1 MNYKNKLVI
10 LGLLLFM
17 VLSVSVVSAED
28 NLTDIN
34 ANDINIVNE
43 DIIYEDDT
51 LGENDNNLVGNELL
65 STGINEDKLEK
76 TSSISTTITVNPVTI
91 KEGSGFTFTAK
102 VKATNGMT
110 VPGSVEF
117 RCGNNF
123 TKDLDSTGTAKISLT
138 GKMSPKVYSWTAVYL
153 GGTTTSGSN
162 TYKFL
167 TSKTTIKLTVM
178 GNAIVTADN
187 FNSFYQ
193 SGEKYQIKVIN
204 SYNNDPIVNKK
215 IKVLFYTDVNKY
227 TTSYFYTNNKG
238 VYEGTIDKLPGT
250 YKIVASL
257 DDSYYT
263 SNQASFNVSIDK
275 KPIKI
280 ISNQIS
286 NTYPYATLKVQINDI
301 LGNKVNSGLVVFSI
315 NGKTYSANVKNGIAT
330 TKIKLSTGT
339 YDCIASFSEDNCY
352 SNNTKFKVVVNKAG
366 VTLKTYKL
374 ISTTKLYF
382 NLKALAK
389 DISGNKIKE
398 GVIKFT
404 INGKTYSANV
414 KNGIA
419 TKKIKLKKAKSY
431 KYKATFSSK
440 NYQTKTSSSKVI
452 VKKAKKYYKFKYGK
466 LKGKLS
472 YKQYAKILKAY
483 NNGKYKEI
491 TVKTG
496 KYNTYK
502 VPKYTYKKV
511 TYKKWKYKK
520 VLASEYWSWD
530 SGSEWEDYDDWQ
542 TYTKKGWTWYGTSYD
557 DEDYGDS
564 YYSATYYKLKK
575 KVKVTEK
582 KKVKNGY
589 KKVKYKIKMVVS
601 STEGYNGFSI
611 DFYDNYGGYL
621 GGGLKNII

>member
-1 MNYKNKLVI
+1 MYFKNKLVI
-10 LGLLLFM
+10 LGVLIFII
-17 VLSVSVVSAED
+17 LSVSTVSAED
-28 NLTDIN
+28 NITDIN
-34 ANDINIVNE
+34 TNDISE
-43 DIIYEDDT
+43 DIIYDDAPE
-51 LGENDNNLVGNELL
+51 ENNNNNLDDDELL
-65 STGINEDKLEK
+65 STDMNDEDKLQK

-91 KEGSGFTFTAK
+91 NEGSGFSFTAK
-102 VKATNGMT
+102 VKASNNMN
-110 VPGSVEF
+110 VPGQVEF

-123 TKDLDSTGTAKISLT
+123 TRDLDSTGTAKISLT
-138 GKMSPKVYSWTAVYL
+138 GKLSPKLYTWTAVYL

-167 TSKTTIKLTVM
+167 TSTTTIKLTVM
-178 GNAIVTADN
+178 GNAVVTADN

-193 SGEKYQIKVIN
+193 SGEKYKIKVIN
-204 SYNNDPIVNKK
+204 SYNNEPIINKK
-215 IKVLFYTDVNKY
+215 IKVLFYTDSNKY
-227 TTSYFYTNNKG
+227 TTSYYYTNNNG
-238 VYEGTIDKLPGT
+238 IYEGTVDNLPGN

-257 DDSYYT
+257 DDSYYN
-263 SNQASFNVSIDK
+263 SNQASFNVSIGK
-275 KPIKI
+275 KPVKLV
-280 ISNQIS
+280 SNQIS
-286 NTYPYATLKVQINDI
+286 NTHPYATLKVQIMDT
-301 LGNKVNSGLVVFSI
+301 LGNKVNNGLVVFSI

-330 TKIKLSTGT
+330 TNIKLSTGT
-339 YDCIASFSEDNCY
+339 YDCVASFSEDNSY
-352 SNNTKFKVVVNKAG
+352 SNNTKFKVVVSKAG
-366 VTLKTYKL
+366 VKLKTYKL

-382 NLKALAK
+382 NLKALVK
-389 DISGNKIKE
+389 DTSGNKIKE

-404 INGKTYSANV
+404 INGKTYSVNV

-452 VKKAKKYYKFKYGK
+452 VKKAKKYYTFKYGK

-472 YKQYAKILKAY
+472 YKKYVKLLKAY
-483 NNGKYKEI
+483 NDGKYKEI
-491 TVKTG
+491 SVKTG

-511 TYKKWKYKK
+511 TSKKWKYKK

-530 SGSEWEDYDDWQ
+530 SGSEWEDYDDWK

-557 DEDYGDS
+557 DESYDDY

-589 KKVKYKIKMVVS
+589 KKAKYKIKMVVS

-611 DFYDNYGGYL
+611 EFYDNYEGYL
-621 GGGLKNII
+621 GGGRKNII

>member
-10 LGLLLFM
+10 LGLFLFI
-17 VLSVSVVSAED
+17 VLSVSSVSAED

-34 ANDINIVNE
+34 TNDINE
-43 DIIYEDDT
+43 DIIYGNDILEDNS
-51 LGENDNNLVGNELL
+51 NDYLDSDELL
-65 STGINEDKLEK
+65 STDMNDEDKIEK

-91 KEGSGFTFTAK
+91 NEGSGFSFTAK
-102 VKATNGMT
+102 VKASNNMA
-110 VPGSVEF
+110 VPGQVEF

-123 TKDLDSTGTAKISLT
+123 TKDLDSTGSAKISLT
-138 GKMSPKVYSWTAVYL
+138 GKMSPKVYTWTAVYL

-167 TSKTTIKLTVM
+167 TSTTTIKLTVI
-178 GNAIVTADN
+178 GNAVVTADN

-204 SYNNDPIVNKK
+204 SYNNDPISNKK
-215 IKVLFYTDVNKY
+215 IKVLFYTATNKY
-227 TTSYFYTNNKG
+227 TTSYYYTNNNG
-238 VYEGTIDKLPGT
+238 IYEGTIDNLPGN

-257 DDSYYT
+257 DDSYYN
-263 SNQASFNVSIDK
+263 SNQASFNVSIGK
-275 KPIKI
+275 KPVKLV
-280 ISNQIS
+280 SNQIS
-286 NTYPYATLKVQINDI
+286 NTHPYATLKVQLMDT
-301 LGNKVNSGLVVFSI
+301 LGNKVNNGLVVFSI
-315 NGKTYSANVKNGIAT
+315 NGKTYSTNVKNGIAT
-330 TKIKLSTGT
+330 TNIKLSTGT
-339 YDCIASFSEDNCY
+339 YDCVASFSEDNSY
-352 SNNTKFKVVVNKAG
+352 SNNTKFKVVVSKAG
-366 VTLKTYKL
+366 VKLKTYKL

-382 NLKALAK
+382 NLKALVK
-389 DISGNKIKE
+389 DTSGNKIKE

-404 INGKTYSANV
+404 INGKTYTANV

-452 VKKAKKYYKFKYGK
+452 VKKAKKYYTFKYGK

-472 YKQYAKILKAY
+472 YKQYLKLLKAY
-483 NNGKYKEI
+483 NDGKYKEI
-491 TVKTG
+491 SVKTG

-511 TYKKWKYKK
+511 TSKKWKKIS
-520 VLASEYWSWD
+520 VLDSEFYYYPG
-530 SGSEWEDYDDWQ
+530 GSDYEDYQ
-542 TYTKKGWTWYGTSYD
+542 TMSKYTKKGWTWCGSSYKD
-557 DEDYGDS
+557 IDYGDG
-564 YYSATYYKLKK
+564 YSATKYYYKFKK

-589 KKVKYKIKMVVS
+589 KKVKYKIEMVVS
-601 STEGYNGFSI
+601 STEDYNGFSI
-611 DFYDNYGGYL
+611 EFYDNYEGYL
-621 GGGLKNII
+621 GGRLKNII